1 VLDTLLVIA
10 AQQGGGV
17 ERADRQVELQ
27 RRVRPSGAGPV
38 WYSFVRDFTLAEGRY
53 QAKLVVR
60 DTGTGRIGTVRST
73 FEVPARDGLHL
84 STPLLTDTLQKDAG
98 GTIAPTVLARREF
111 RGDAQLYCQFRVF
124 GAARGPDG
132 FPRVKAGHELRRRG
146 GPVVGRVAPTPVT
159 PTSLGA
165 VIRLIQIPLSIAAP
179 GEYELVLTVQDEI
192 SGRTIEKAE
201 PFVVTAAP

>member
-1 VLDTLLVIA
+1 
-10 AQQGGGV
+10 
-17 ERADRQVELQ
+17 
-27 RRVRPSGAGPV
+27 
-38 WYSFVRDFTLAEGRY
+38 VRDFTLGEGRY

-60 DTGTGRIGTVRST
+60 DAATGKIGTVRST

-111 RGDAQLYCQFRVF
+111 RRDAQLYCQFRVF
-124 GAARGPDG
+124 GAAKGPDG
-132 FPRVKAGHELRRRG
+132 LPRVKAGHELRQRG
-146 GPVVGRVAPTPVT
+146 GSVVGQVEPTPVT

-179 GEYELVLTVQDEI
+179 GEYELVLRVHDEI
-192 SGRTIEKAE
+192 SGRSMEKVE
-201 PFVVTAAP
+201 PFAVTAVP